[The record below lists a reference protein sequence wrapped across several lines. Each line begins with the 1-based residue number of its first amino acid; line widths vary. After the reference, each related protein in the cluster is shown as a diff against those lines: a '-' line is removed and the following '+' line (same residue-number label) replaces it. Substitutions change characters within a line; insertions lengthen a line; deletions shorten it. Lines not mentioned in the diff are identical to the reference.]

1 MYPILLKGL
10 YQDSLNISDIFLD
23 VKTEM
28 DFVKKKKL
36 RQKMGTQFKP

>member
-28 DFVKKKKL
+28 DLL